1 MVERDL
7 AAMLGFGGASGGQK
21 CVAELVVVLHFE
33 SIVRMSFAD
42 LKEKSL
48 PELNVVRLA
57 KCTDPNAH

>member
-33 SIVRMSFAD
+33 SIVRMRFAD
-42 LKEKSL
+42 LKKSRYQ
-48 PELNVVRLA
+48 N
-57 KCTDPNAH
+57 